1 MRRYLDYTWEIKK
14 QIKIEE
20 EEVKK
25 QLNKELW
32 DKITIYLN
40 GKLLYSIEVFQ
51 NFKIDFLSEVAFIFR
66 KKSFSL
72 DDTILFE
79 NEMGNEVFFI
89 SSGTVAIIHK

>member
-1 MRRYLDYTWEIKK
+1 
-14 QIKIEE
+14 
-20 EEVKK
+20 
-25 QLNKELW
+25 LNKELW

-51 NFKIDFLSEVAFIFR
+51 NFKIDFLSEVTFIFR